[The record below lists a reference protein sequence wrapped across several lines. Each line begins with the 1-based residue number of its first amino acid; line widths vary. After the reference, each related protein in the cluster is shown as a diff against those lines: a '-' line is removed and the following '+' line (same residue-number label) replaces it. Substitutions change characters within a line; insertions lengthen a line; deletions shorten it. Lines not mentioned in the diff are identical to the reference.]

1 MKKIDPK
8 GSALL
13 IIDMQND
20 VVHPKGG
27 WASAGSPAHAKQQN
41 TVRHIKTIAE
51 RARRRRLPVIHILHA
66 LTPGGRDAAQNA
78 PLFRNLVKSGNNLSG
93 SWGAEPFAALKPK
106 AGDFVIYKQRVSG
119 FQGTDLENKLKGL
132 GATRLIVTG
141 AWTNFAVEGTC
152 RDGADLGYEVT
163 LVSDATCTMNQEW
176 QAVGVKYALTMLG
189 EVATTADVLKA
200 L

>member
-1 MKKIDPK
+1 MRKIDPK
-8 GSALL
+8 RSALL

-27 WASAGSPAHAKQQN
+27 WASAGSPAHAKKQN
-41 TVRHIKTIAE
+41 AVAHIKAIAD
-51 RARRRRLPVIHILHA
+51 RARKRNMPVIHVLHA
-66 LTPGGRDAAQNA
+66 MSKGGRDAKRSA
-78 PLFRNLVKSGNNLSG
+78 PLFKGLVKSGNNLAG

-106 AGDFVIYKQRVSG
+106 PNDFIVYKQRVSG

-132 GATRLIVTG
+132 GAERLIVTG

-152 RDGADLGYEVT
+152 RDGVDLGFEIT
-163 LVSDATCTMNQEW
+163 LVSDATCTMNEAW
-176 QAVGVKYALTMLG
+176 QKASVEYALTRL
-189 EVATTADVLKA
+189 ADVVSTETVLKA